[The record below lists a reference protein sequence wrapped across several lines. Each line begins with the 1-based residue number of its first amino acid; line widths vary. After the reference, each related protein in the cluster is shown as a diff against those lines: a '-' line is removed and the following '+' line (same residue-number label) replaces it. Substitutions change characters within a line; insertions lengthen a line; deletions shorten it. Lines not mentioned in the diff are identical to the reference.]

1 MVQKDRFILSC
12 DVETYSD
19 IDLAEAGVHRYVE
32 SPAFDILLVAYAF
45 GDSDVH
51 VIDLAV
57 DGYPGKDECDR
68 AFWKALTDPRVEKH
82 AFNASFERNCFAKYL
97 GKEIPPEQWV
107 CTRVKALTLGLP
119 GSLEAVG
126 EAMGL
131 KKDELKDKQGKA
143 LIQYFCKPCKPTRT
157 NGQRTRNL
165 PQHDPEKWELFKE
178 YNRQDVVAER
188 AIAKK
193 LDSIEKTTEKEQ
205 RLWELDQHMNDNGV
219 RVDVD
224 MVEKIVDYDNRR
236 GEELM
241 EEAKELTGLEN
252 PNSIAQL
259 KDWLNDQGVP
269 FTQVT
274 KETIGA
280 ALKLKYLS
288 DNVRRVLE
296 IRQALGKASVKKYQ
310 AMLNAVC
317 EDGRLRG
324 ILQFYGAN
332 RSGRWAGRLVQTHNL
347 AKNSLPDLELARSLA
362 ADGDFETMQ
371 TLFGETAFVFSE
383 LVRTAFIAS
392 EGRRFVVSDFSAIE
406 ARVLA
411 WLADEQWVLDAFR
424 DGKDIYCE
432 TASMMYKVPVV
443 KHGENGHLRGKG
455 KVAVLACIAEGQKV
469 LTDAGLVPIER
480 VTLGMKVWDGVEW
493 VNHDGVI
500 SKGKRKV
507 IKYGGLEATEDHIV
521 WAEIEGQN
529 RTIQFGEAARSGAHL
544 TKSGAGGVA
553 VRLAENNQ
561 PGEKIHEGM
570 EPVHGT
576 DAVHRVRPEAVDIS
590 GKHDE
595 RQDERL
601 PELQSEE
608 GCPKMDRQT
617 DDGSEATVREPER
630 RAIQELRSE
639 GHQVRVPQRD
649 GCVPLH
655 GRKLRNTGQSDGDR
669 QDQRQRQL
677 CSGEPSVGG
686 QEDELREQTHHS
698 AERVRSELLAVCRDD
713 GQAKTVGRD
722 EQAGDH
728 QRGDHGSGAEA
739 ERLET
744 HPRKVRVYDIRLAGP
759 RNRFTVSDILVHNC
773 GYQGGIGAMRAMDR
787 GGSIPDDEL
796 QAVVDAWRLAN
807 PRIVKLWYDYER
819 AAKIAIQERRT
830 VKRTH
835 GVEFSFHDGN
845 LFIKLPG
852 GRKLCYWNAR
862 VKMNPENG
870 RESIV
875 YMGVNQETKR
885 WGEAETYG
893 GKLVE
898 NVTQAV
904 ARDCLAE
911 AMMRVAAEGYEIVM
925 HVHDE
930 MIVDVPDEDKD
941 AAEEITRLMSVTPDW
956 APGLPLKGETY
967 ETEFYKKD

>member
-1 MVQKDRFILSC
+1 MGRIDCSI
-12 DVETYSD
+12 DVETFSSV
-19 IDLAEAGVHRYVE
+19 DLASAGVHRYVE
-32 SPAFDILLVAYAF
+32 SPDFDILLLAYMF
-45 GDSDVH
+45 WDDEQTE
-51 VIDLAV
+51 VIDLACGE
-57 DGYPGKDECDR
+57 DLRDHPRLWE
-68 AFWKALTDPRVEKH
+68 ALTDKTGKYRLH
-82 AFNASFERNCFAKYL
+82 AFNCPFERQTIGTYL
-97 GKEIPPEQWV
+97 GREMLPEQWV

-252 PNSIAQL
+252 PNSISQL

-280 ALKLKYLS
+280 ALKLKYLP

-332 RSGRWAGRLVQTHNL
+332 RTGRWAGRLVQTHNL

-406 ARVLA
+406 ARVIA
-411 WLADEQWVLDAFR
+411 WMAGEQWVLDAFR

-443 KHGENGHLRGKG
+443 KHGENGHLRQKG
-455 KVAVLACIAEGQKV
+455 KVATLACSY
-469 LTDAGLVPIER
+469 AG
-480 VTLGMKVWDGVEW
+480 
-493 VNHDGVI
+493 
-500 SKGKRKV
+500 
-507 IKYGGLEATEDHIV
+507 
-521 WAEIEGQN
+521 
-529 RTIQFGEAARSGAHL
+529 
-544 TKSGAGGVA
+544 
-553 VRLAENNQ
+553 
-561 PGEKIHEGM
+561 
-570 EPVHGT
+570 
-576 DAVHRVRPEAVDIS
+576 
-590 GKHDE
+590 
-595 RQDERL
+595 
-601 PELQSEE
+601 
-608 GCPKMDRQT
+608 
-617 DDGSEATVREPER
+617 
-630 RAIQELRSE
+630 
-639 GHQVRVPQRD
+639 
-649 GCVPLH
+649 
-655 GRKLRNTGQSDGDR
+655 
-669 QDQRQRQL
+669 
-677 CSGEPSVGG
+677 SV
-686 QEDELREQTHHS
+686 
-698 AERVRSELLAVCRDD
+698 
-713 GQAKTVGRD
+713 
-722 EQAGDH
+722 
-728 QRGDHGSGAEA
+728 
-739 ERLET
+739 
-744 HPRKVRVYDIRLAGP
+744 
-759 RNRFTVSDILVHNC
+759 
-773 GYQGGIGAMRAMDR
+773 GAMRAMDR
-787 GGSIPDDEL
+787 GGSIPDEEL
-796 QAVVDAWRLAN
+796 QAVVDAWRAAN
-807 PRIVKLWYDYER
+807 PRIVKLWHNLER
-819 AAKIAIQERRT
+819 GAKTAIQERRT
-830 VKRTH
+830 VKLAK
-835 GVEFSFHDGN
+835 GIAFSYHDGC
-845 LFIKLPG
+845 LFAHLPS
-852 GRKLCYWNAR
+852 GRKLCYWGAR
-862 VKMNPENG
+862 IKTNPENG
-870 RESIV
+870 REQII

-885 WGEAETYG
+885 WGEAETYY
-893 GKLVE
+893 GKLAE
-898 NVTQAV
+898 NICQAV

-911 AMMRVAAEGYEIVM
+911 AMMRVAAEGYSIVM

-930 MIVDVPDEDKD
+930 MIVDVPNEDKG
-941 AAEEITRLMSVTPDW
+941 AAEEITRLMSVTPEW